1 MRIMSEYSSL
11 IGQVRVQPGGG
22 AGQDLAGPQ
31 DGGGA
36 EHPGDCTLSIIII
49 IIVIIMDIMS
59 NK

>member
-1 MRIMSEYSSL
+1 MSEYSSL

-36 EHPGDCTLSIIII
+36 EHPGDCTCTLLSLLLLL
-49 IIVIIMDIMS
+49 S
-59 NK
+59 

>member
-1 MRIMSEYSSL
+1 M
-11 IGQVRVQPGGG
+11 QPGGG

-36 EHPGDCTLSIIII
+36 EHPGDYIIII
-49 IIVIIMDIMS
+49 FIIVIIMDIMS